1 MNSNLS
7 LLILAGGLGSRYNG
21 SKQLD
26 VFGPQQAFLLE
37 FAMYDAVKAGFSRII
52 LVVNPSVIERMT
64 EKLAPWKNRVEV
76 IFVLQTLRE
85 SDKILVKSGR
95 TKPWGTAQAV
105 LSAKEAIT
113 GPFVVMNAD
122 DYYGHS
128 VMQQALDFFSSEKKR
143 HGLIAYPIGQTLSP
157 NGGVSRGICD
167 INSDHTLHSIEE
179 QHALREMNDGV
190 SSGQGKTILPDT
202 LVSMNF
208 WLFQPFILSE
218 LEAYFDDFFK
228 DHAQSEHAE
237 CYLPSAVQFAIN
249 EKKIEVNVLRGMEQW
264 VGLTFPA
271 DRSIV
276 EAHLKELTMQEKYPK
291 SFGDE

>member
-1 MNSNLS
+1 MNSKLS
-7 LLILAGGLGSRYNG
+7 LLILAGGLGSRYKG

-26 VFGPQQAFLLE
+26 VFGPQQAYLLE
-37 FAMYDAVKAGFSRII
+37 FAIHDAVKAGFTRII
-52 LVVNPSVIERMT
+52 LVVNPLVIAQMS
-64 EKLAPWKNRVEV
+64 EKLEPWKKRVEV

-85 SDKILVKSGR
+85 SDKALVNSGR

-105 LSAKEAIT
+105 LSAKEAIV

-122 DYYGHS
+122 DYYGVS
-128 VMQQALDFFSSEKKR
+128 VMQQAADFFCKEKKR
-143 HGLIAYPIGQTLSP
+143 QGLIAYSIGQTLSP

-167 INSDHTLHSIEE
+167 VNLDDTLHSIEE
-179 QHALREMNDGV
+179 LHHLVKGKEGI
-190 SSGQGKTILPDT
+190 SSEHGKKILPET
-202 LVSMNF
+202 FVSMNF

-218 LEAYFDDFFK
+218 LESYFDVFFK
-228 DHAQSEHAE
+228 NNAQSENAE
-237 CYLPSAVQFAIN
+237 CYLPSAVQVAIK
-249 EKKIEVNVLRGMEQW
+249 EKKMEVCVLRSTEQW

-276 EAHLKELTMQEKYPK
+276 EVHLNELTKQEKYPK